1 MLDWINERHSTY
13 FESSNTITGH
23 CCLIGF
29 LLSNMVLLLLYLPP
43 TLLSH
48 RLNASF
54 RPRRL
59 SAFSFRMLEA
69 MIILFLSLPP
79 PLNFSLHLVVC
90 SYLSQ
95 LSLPSFSPILSVLT
109 LLSSSW
115 LQFHECRQTMCY
127 GAVYTL
133 AEQVAL
139 KWVAQRS
146 SISKKTKVLLKL
158 TKVRLDAKVLHEFT
172 LPL

>member
-1 MLDWINERHSTY
+1 
-13 FESSNTITGH
+13 
-23 CCLIGF
+23 
-29 LLSNMVLLLLYLPP
+29 MVLLLLYLPP

-146 SISKKTKVLLKL
+146 SISKKTKNRSSVKAHQSETQKFCMNLLCLCKWTLITAIPFKL
-158 TKVRLDAKVLHEFT
+158 IDFGLIICCFESWWD
-172 LPL
+172 